1 MLAVVLLS
9 GFRHQYTK
17 TMTTSILYH
26 TQGVRGFHYKKT
38 LRKDQTEYYHI
49 ISTATEA
56 VCPCCQSKQAKFIET
71 AEHRSIRGLP
81 IGLKKQFSWFRSG
94 ECAARV
100 AGVSLVNV

>member
-9 GFRHQYTK
+9 GFRHQYIK
-17 TMTTSILYH
+17 TMTTSIIYH

-56 VCPCCQSKQAKFIET
+56 VCPCCKSKQAKFIET

-81 IGLKKQFSWFRSG
+81 IGLKKRFSLCRSDG
-94 ECAARV
+94 YVAKAA
-100 AGVSLVNV
+100 AFSLVNV